1 MYKYTRVSAKIIM
14 VSILLLCFFAV
25 QGSVKAGKADTLNVK
40 RLSPVDDYSRC
51 MDRST
56 LMNTVV
62 FTTINDITDP
72 NNLQHLGYASDF
84 SSTLIATNPRDMSP
98 GDGGGIIKYNG
109 GTYPPAEWSKNYNW
123 SGGLGLVLNTASGNS
138 DVCANSPSGDL
149 VIDTAGNSLA
159 DFWVPTSYPSFQ
171 NQKAM
176 VFYGAWNGGN
186 QGRNFYDYKLVCS
199 FWELGGQNMIFDFQG
214 VGIPSGIDTSI
225 YDPVGWDATWGKA
238 TIGSEGADANE
249 ATTVVFLRYNV
260 KKKATEMK
268 PIITVNLND
277 YEKYSIDP
285 AEPAPVRLGVNVKR
299 IFDNNID
306 CNNYPNILN
315 GSNGLEQLIDKREGF
330 PSSEPPGSD
339 NALDIGVPEP
349 IRVAQT
355 DPRVCEYNIDGVG
368 LGYGTQWDNLKSFLN
383 SKPVGHSYKLAYKYT
398 TPNGLS
404 DDKEGTGHVFE
415 VPYIVFAGNDLKACS
430 NAYNNR
436 FSFVKDASMRGSYS
450 EYASIW
456 RQNSQDIN
464 NTITGYIE
472 PGSQD
477 YTTGLTTIK
486 NGLVNT
492 LKNLNPDCN
501 NALAEIPGQDDLNNV
516 ESNISGDYNGV
527 NKQINRDGN
536 IKITD
541 DITTSDSSGAYWIKA
556 KNIYINK
563 NVEILKNVILIA
575 DNIYTCSDNGIPV
588 PQTEL
593 EADCS
598 KKLEI
603 EGVVSAKKLFLT
615 RSTGTRYQFTGDGKN
630 NASEVITYPASF
642 YFNNINDSASSN
654 KGSIQYYKQVAPR
667 L

>member
-25 QGSVKAGKADTLNVK
+25 QGSVKAGKSDTPNVK
-40 RLSPVDDYSRC
+40 RLSPANDYSRC
-51 MDRST
+51 MDANT
-56 LMNTVV
+56 LMNTIV
-62 FTTINDITDP
+62 FTSINDITNP
-72 NNLQHLGYASDF
+72 NNLVHLSYASNF
-84 SSTLIATNPRDMSP
+84 SATVVATDPRFMIP
-98 GDGGGIIKYNG
+98 GDAGGIIKYNG
-109 GTYPPAEWSKNYNW
+109 GKSGNWTDNFNW
-123 SGGLGLVLNTASGNS
+123 SGGPITINTDGS
-138 DVCANSPSGDL
+138 DNADWCSNPPSGDL
-149 VIDTAGNSLA
+149 LINDKGSSLA
-159 DFWVPTSYPSFQ
+159 NFWAPAPTG
-171 NQKAM
+171 KAM
-176 VFYGAWNGGN
+176 VFYGAYIPGG
-186 QGRNFYDYKLVCS
+186 GLGKNFYAYKLVCS
-199 FWELGGQNMIFDFQG
+199 YWDLGGQNMIFDFQG
-214 VGIPSGIDTSI
+214 VGTPSGIDTSI
-225 YDPVGWDATWGKA
+225 YEPVGWDATWGKA
-238 TIGSEGADANE
+238 TIGSDGKDSNE
-249 ATTVVFLRYNV
+249 ASTVVFLRYNV